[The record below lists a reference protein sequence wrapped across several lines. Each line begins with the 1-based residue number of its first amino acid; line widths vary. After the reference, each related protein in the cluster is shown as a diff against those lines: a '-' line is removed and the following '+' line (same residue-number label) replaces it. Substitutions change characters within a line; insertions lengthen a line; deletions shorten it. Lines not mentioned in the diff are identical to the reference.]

1 MKNESKLNFKKEYE
15 LDNTKSKRQYINMS
29 RDGIEPSLKDF
40 QSNALPLS
48 YREYVGTIICFCNF
62 FFNLAKEEN
71 FFFFF
76 FFGTAIYIRD

>member
-1 MKNESKLNFKKEYE
+1 
-15 LDNTKSKRQYINMS
+15 MS

-48 YREYVGTIICFCNF
+48 YREELIICFCKF
-62 FFNLAKEEN
+62 FFNFFKELN

-76 FFGTAIYIRD
+76 FFGTAIYLRVNIIYLYYLIFNLAMLRNSKENFSMS

>member
-1 MKNESKLNFKKEYE
+1 
-15 LDNTKSKRQYINMS
+15 MS

-48 YREYVGTIICFCNF
+48 YREELIICFCKF
-62 FFNLAKEEN
+62 FFNFFKEVN

-76 FFGTAIYIRD
+76 FFGTAIYLKNLYYLLIFLVFNLAMLRNSKENFSMS